1 MEKDRVLVKD
11 VVFPVFQMKE
21 DFKQSR
27 LIKYMED
34 ESIPASK
41 RLNWLPYFTYFANS
55 FSDINNYILPYE
67 KPANEFEEQINS
79 HAATDAEHN
88 SLINKDMRNLQDKLK
103 DFTFADCLEFLWND
117 NIKKSRLVAYEI
129 ANLTQMASNPLVR
142 YCLIRVIEELGN
154 TFFLVSHNCTA
165 GAIESNYFGNVHLGY
180 EPGHLHGCDPE
191 KFESQTLTV
200 EEAETARYVM
210 QKCYDLFFDMIEEMY
225 DRVQENRFDF
235 D

>member
-1 MEKDRVLVKD
+1 MDNDKVLVKD
-11 VVFPVFQMKE
+11 VVFPVFQMKK
-21 DFKQSR
+21 DFMQSR
-27 LIKYMED
+27 LIKYMQD

-41 RLNWLPYFTYFANS
+41 RLNWLPYFAYFANS

-67 KPANEFEEQINS
+67 NPANELEEQINS

-117 NIKKSRLVAYEI
+117 NLKNSRLVAYGI
-129 ANLTQMASNPLVR
+129 ANLTQLASSPLVR

-154 TFFLVSHNCTA
+154 TFFLVSHNCTV
-165 GAIESNYFGNVHLGY
+165 GKIESNYFGNVHLGF

-191 KFESQTLTV
+191 KFENQTLTTK
-200 EEAETARYVM
+200 EAEIAKFVM

-225 DRVQENRFDF
+225 DRALENKFDF